1 MIFHCFFLFLSQLFF
16 FILRTF
22 KFKMGIFNK
31 INWVKITKIFGGFLV
46 VILALMLLLPVF
58 FKDTLQKQIKVIIN
72 SNLNAK
78 VDFKDVS
85 VSFFSNFPALTVGI
99 NEAQVYNLEPF
110 VNHKLIHAEQ
120 IGVGVNVL
128 SLFSD
133 AIIFDKIFLNNAEVS
148 IKIDSL
154 GQANYNIFKPSGTQ
168 TQTED
173 TKPFNLKINTITI
186 NHVDLDY
193 DDQASPMFLKLTDFN
208 YVGKGDLQSEVFELA
223 SKINLKALDFSLNG
237 VNYVEQKPI
246 KADIL
251 TTVDAKQLRFTFNKN
266 NILIKDFPF
275 SFDGF
280 FAFIENGY
288 DLDLNLK
295 SQNSQLGDLLSL
307 VPPSYQDWLEQ
318 TKIKGELS
326 FQATASGKFSSQQKP
341 IVTAYLQIVDGYIA
355 NKNITNPIHKLNIEA
370 FAEVPNLDP
379 NQLKIDVKYLD
390 FLLNNNK
397 THLELQTQGIDTLW
411 INSKLNSKL
420 NLADFQKAIGF
431 GLADLKGDIDLN
443 FVANGTYKKGIKLSG
458 IRQDKKDTI
467 ITSIPTFL
475 IQAQLKD
482 GYFKHAELPDAIN
495 AINFNGKIEAK
506 DSLLQNV
513 SILLDQINITALSNY
528 IKGKIQVDNLVNY
541 QMNTALESKINLGE
555 IAQFYPLDSIVLKG
569 NLEANLVA
577 KGAFKLDRKE
587 LPATKTILKLKNGYI
602 KSLALPELPIENID
616 IETHLTSLQGKFKD
630 LRIEVLP
637 INFEIAGAPFRI
649 DANLYNLEDLN
660 YNINSK
666 GILNIGNLYK
676 IFKLDGLNVDGIVK
690 TNLNLK
696 GITSDATSGKYYKLQ
711 NKGSLE
717 VQNIAVNT
725 DIFPQNFFINNGKF
739 TFFKDKMKFDQFN
752 GTYGKSSIN
761 VNGQLD
767 NVIHYIMA
775 NNRAVKGDFTVN
787 SSFIDADEFMVFN
800 TPTAT
805 NNNNTTT
812 ATGVILVPQNIDVN
826 VKAQVNKIK
835 FNGLELNNFN
845 GSVQT
850 KNQSVNIPNANF
862 NLAGTKVN
870 LAANYKPVNVTSATF
885 AAQLK
890 AENFD
895 IQKAYKEVDLFKELV
910 SMAKDAHGIVSLNY
924 DLTGKLNQN
933 MDVVLPSIKGKG
945 TLTLEDIK
953 FKNFKLL
960 NAVAQKS
967 DAKSIKDSKF
977 SKVEIKTTIEN
988 NVMKIDKTKF
998 KMAGF
1003 RGRLQGQA
1011 TLDGK
1016 MNIGFR
1022 LGLPPLGI
1030 FGIPMKITGNSDNF
1044 KVSIGKYKENQ
1055 DLETTEPDND

>member
-1 MIFHCFFLFLSQLFF
+1 MFF
-16 FILRTF
+16 T
-22 KFKMGIFNK
+22 
-31 INWVKITKIFGGFLV
+31 INWGKIAKIFGGFFLA
-46 VILALMLLLPVF
+46 ILALLFLLPVL
-58 FKDTLQKQIKVIIN
+58 FKETLQKQIKDIIN
-72 SNLNAK
+72 ENLNAK
-78 VDFKDVS
+78 VDFQDVS

-99 NEAQVYNLEPF
+99 NNAQVYNIDQF
-110 VNHKLIHAEQ
+110 KDHKLIYAEQ

-133 AIIFDKIFLNNAEVS
+133 AIVFDKIFLNKADVS

-154 GQANYNIFKPSGTQ
+154 GQANYNIFKSADNQ
-168 TQTED
+168 TQSQD
-173 TKPFNLKINTITI
+173 TKPYNLKINKISI
-186 NHVDLDY
+186 SNVNLLY
-193 DDQASPMFLKLTDFN
+193 DDQLSPMKLKLSNFN
-208 YVGKGDLQSEVFELA
+208 YIGNGDLQAEVFELS
-223 SKINLKALDFSLNG
+223 SKIKLDAIDFSLNG
-237 VNYVEQKPI
+237 INYVEHKKI

-251 TTVDAKQLRFTFNKN
+251 TTIDAKQLRFTFNKN
-266 NILIKDFPF
+266 NILINDFPF
-275 SFDGF
+275 SFNGF
-280 FAFIENGY
+280 FAFVKEGY
-288 DLDLNLK
+288 DMDLNLK
-295 SQNSQLGDLLSL
+295 SQNSQLSDLLSL
-307 VPPSYQDWLEQ
+307 IPPTYQSWLEQ
-318 TKIKGELS
+318 TKIKGDLS
-326 FQATASGKFSSQQKP
+326 FQASASGKFNQQSKP
-341 IVTAYLQIVDGYIA
+341 IVTAYLQILEGYIA
-355 NKNITNPIHKLNIEA
+355 NKNIKNPIQKLNLEA
-370 FAEVPNLDP
+370 FAEIPNLDP

-397 THLELQTQGIDTLW
+397 THLELKTKGIDTLW

-420 NLADFQKAIGF
+420 NLADFQKAVGF
-431 GLADLKGDIDLN
+431 DIVDLKGEVDVN
-443 FVANGTYKKGIKLSG
+443 FIANGTYKKGIRISG
-458 IRQDKKDTI
+458 IREDKIDTI

-475 IQAQLKD
+475 LQANLKD
-482 GYFKHAELPDAIN
+482 GYFKHAQLPDAIN

-569 NLEANLVA
+569 NLDANMVA
-577 KGAFKLDRKE
+577 NGAFNFDKKE
-587 LPATKTILKLKNGYI
+587 LPATKTILKVKNGYI
-602 KSLALPELPIENID
+602 KSLAFPELPIENID
-616 IETHLTSLQGKFKD
+616 IETHLTSLQGKFRD

-676 IFKLDGLNVDGIVK
+676 IFKLDGLNVDGILK
-690 TNLNLK
+690 TDLNLK

-717 VQNIAVNT
+717 VQNIMVNT

-739 TFFKDKMKFDQFN
+739 TFYKDKMKFDQFT

-761 VNGQLD
+761 VNGNLD
-767 NVIHYIMA
+767 NVLHYVMA
-775 NNRAVKGDFTVN
+775 NKRSINGNFTIQSN
-787 SSFIDADEFMVFN
+787 YIDADEFMVFN
-800 TPTAT
+800 TPTTT
-805 NNNNTTT
+805 NNNAE
-812 ATGVILVPQNIDVN
+812 ATGVIMIPKNVDVN
-826 VKAQVNKIK
+826 LNAQVNKIK

-845 GSVQT
+845 GLVQS
-850 KNQSVNIPNANF
+850 KNQIIKIPNANF

-870 LAANYKPVNVTSATF
+870 LKANYKPISPKSATF
-885 AAQLK
+885 GAQLK
-890 AENFD
+890 ADNFD
-895 IQKAYKEVDLFKELV
+895 IQKAYKEVELFKEMV
-910 SMAKDAHGIVSLNY
+910 SMAKDAHGIVSLDY

-945 TLTLEDIK
+945 TLMLEDIK

-967 DAKSIKDSKF
+967 DAKSIKESKF
-977 SKVEIKTTIEN
+977 SKIEIKTTIAN

-1011 TLDGK
+1011 TLDGN

-1030 FGIPMKITGNSDNF
+1030 IGIPMKITGNSDNF

-1055 DLETTEPDND
+1055 DLEDTDPDND